1 MLEEVLQSLNNW
13 FLVPDGI
20 HTGEFTVQD
29 GWLTLPFLQTG
40 QISGWWGL
48 SSMTGFTNTRPQT

>member
-29 GWLTLPFLQTG
+29 GWLTLACP
-40 QISGWWGL
+40 
-48 SSMTGFTNTRPQT
+48 PCP

>member
-40 QISGWWGL
+40 QYFRVVGSV
-48 SSMTGFTNTRPQT
+48 FTNTRPQT